1 MSNVSSVSS
10 NWAAL
15 LSQYFAVN
23 PVKNTSDSTSVSGTQ
38 NASVSAV
45 SSNAAGDTL
54 QIAEALPPLQYTYN
68 SNGTS
73 NDDLPSGFTGSQTTK
88 KSAAEMFASLDTDG
102 DGTVTEAEFAAAR
115 PSDLSEDMAK
125 NLYASFDADSSGS
138 LTLAEYQAA
147 MGDTSSTST
156 SSTATTSTTAASSTD
171 SAKIAAMF
179 NSLDTDGDGV
189 VSAAEFA
196 AAKPSDVSSDMAA
209 KLFKSIDTDGDG
221 SISSSEY
228 EAAEKKKA
236 EHADKNA
243 NAFQQ
248 LAMMMPPPMISYNQV
263 SGNGSSDD
271 SDTTTSLASDLVS
284 FLNKVEKG
292 TATSDDL
299 KTMENELQQYA
310 GTSTTTSTETTS
322 V

>member
-147 MGDTSSTST
+147 MGDT

>member
-1 MSNVSSVSS
+1 MSNVSSVSN

-23 PVKNTSDSTSVSGTQ
+23 PVKNTSDSTSVSGSQ

-68 SNGTS
+68 SNGSS
-73 NDDLPSGFTGSQTTK
+73 NDELPSGFTGSQTTK
-88 KSAAEMFASLDTDG
+88 KSAAEIFASLDTDG

-147 MGDTSSTST
+147 MGDTSS
-156 SSTATTSTTAASSTD
+156 SSTTSTTAASSTD
-171 SAKIAAMF
+171 SAKITAMF

-196 AAKPSDVSSDMAA
+196 AAKPADVSADMSA
-209 KLFKSIDTDGDG
+209 KLFKSMDTDGDG

-228 EAAEKKKA
+228 EDAEKKKV
-236 EHADKNA
+236 EHAHKNA
-243 NAFQQ
+243 HAFQQ
-248 LAMMMPPPMISYNQV
+248 LAMMMPPAMTSYNQV
-263 SGNGSSDD
+263 LGNGSSDD
-271 SDTTTSLASDLVS
+271 SDTTTSMASDLVS

-310 GTSTTTSTETTS
+310 ATATTTTTETAS

>member
-1 MSNVSSVSS
+1 MSNVSSVSN

-23 PVKNTSDSTSVSGTQ
+23 PVKNTSDSTSVSGSQ

-68 SNGTS
+68 SNGSS
-73 NDDLPSGFTGSQTTK
+73 NDELPSGFTGSQTTK
-88 KSAAEMFASLDTDG
+88 KSAAEIFASLDTDG

-147 MGDTSSTST
+147 MGDTSS
-156 SSTATTSTTAASSTD
+156 SSTTSTTAASSTD
-171 SAKIAAMF
+171 AAKITAMF

-196 AAKPSDVSSDMAA
+196 AAKPADVSSDMSA
-209 KLFKSIDTDGDG
+209 KLFKSMDTDGDG

-228 EAAEKKKA
+228 EDAEKKKV
-236 EHADKNA
+236 EHAHKNA
-243 NAFQQ
+243 HAFQQ
-248 LAMMMPPPMISYNQV
+248 LAMMMPPSMTSYNQV
-263 SGNGSSDD
+263 LGNGSSDD
-271 SDTTTSLASDLVS
+271 SDTTTSMASDLVS

-310 GTSTTTSTETTS
+310 ATATTTTTETAS

>member
-138 LTLAEYQAA
+138 LTLVEYQAA
-147 MGDTSSTST
+147 MGDTSST

-221 SISSSEY
+221 SIASSEY
-228 EAAEKKKA
+228 EDAEKKKA